1 VNSGAVPDGHKFN
14 YSSTRPIE
22 SYIVLRC
29 KKVDIRNF
37 FSSRWLITVSG
48 LLIGITT
55 AFLVRVGNPYNAGI
69 APTCFIRDT
78 AGALGLHNGIT
89 FQYLRPELVGFV
101 LGSFISACAFR
112 EFRPR
117 GGSAPLVR
125 FVLAAM
131 LMLGALTFLGCP
143 TRVIVRLSGGD
154 LNALTGL
161 AGMVLGIIVGILLI
175 KRGFDFSR
183 AKPLPTTAGFIVP
196 LAMIGLLLLILFKPA
211 FIHYS
216 KSGWGFEHAAIGISL
231 LAGLLI
237 GVLAQR
243 TRLCFMGAWRDLFL
257 VRNTYL
263 LTGVFAFF
271 AGALTFNIFF
281 GQFRLGFENQ
291 PMAHTHHLWNFLAM
305 TLVGLSAALLGACPL
320 RQLVISGEGDNDA
333 AVTVLG
339 MFAGAAIARNFGLSS
354 CEGKLVEFGPIA
366 VIVGLAVCLTIG
378 LFMRPRNSI

>member
-1 VNSGAVPDGHKFN
+1 M
-14 YSSTRPIE
+14 
-22 SYIVLRC
+22 
-29 KKVDIRNF
+29 NF
-37 FSSRWLITVSG
+37 RAFLSSRWFITVSG
-48 LLIGITT
+48 LFIGITT
-55 AFLVRVGNPYNAGI
+55 AFLSKVGNPYNAGI

-78 AGALGLHNGIT
+78 AGALGLHNGIA

-125 FVLAAM
+125 FVLAMM

-161 AGMVLGIIVGILLI
+161 AGLVLGIIIGILLI

-183 AKPLPTTAGFIVP
+183 ASSLPITAGHIMPV
-196 LAMIGLLLLILFKPA
+196 AMIVSLLLILFRPG
-211 FIHYS
+211 FVNYS
-216 KSGWGFEHAAIGISL
+216 ESGWGAEHAAMGISL

-237 GVLAQR
+237 GALAQR

-257 VRNTYL
+257 VRDTHL

-271 AGALTFNIFF
+271 LGSLACNIFF
-281 GQFRLGFENQ
+281 GQFKAGFENQ
-291 PMAHTHHLWNFLAM
+291 PMAHSNHLWNFLAM

-320 RQLVISGEGDNDA
+320 RQLILSGQGDNDA

-339 MFAGAAIARNFGLSS
+339 MFAGAAITHNFGLSS
-354 CEGKLVEFGPIA
+354 CGGKLAEFAPIA
-366 VIVGLAVCLTIG
+366 VIVGLAVCLAIG
-378 LFMRPRNSI
+378 LFMKPVSDQ